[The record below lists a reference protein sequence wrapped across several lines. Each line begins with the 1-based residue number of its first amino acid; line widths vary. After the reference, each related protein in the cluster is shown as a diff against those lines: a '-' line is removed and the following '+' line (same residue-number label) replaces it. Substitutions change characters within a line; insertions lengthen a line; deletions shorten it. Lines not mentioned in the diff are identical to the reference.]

1 MPNVY
6 DEKYIERKLVE
17 KTKAL
22 GGRAYKFVSPGNSGV
37 PDRLIVL
44 PGGKIGFAEMKRPGG
59 RASKLQKNQIQFLR
73 NLDCKVEVLSTIEH
87 IGSFLEK
94 IQEGELI

>member
-1 MPNVY
+1 MNKTY

-17 KTKAL
+17 KVKAL

-59 RASKLQKNQIQFLR
+59 RASRLQRNQIQFLR
-73 NLDCKVEVLSTIEH
+73 NLDCKVEILSTVEH
-87 IGSFLEK
+87 IEKFLEK
-94 IQEGELI
+94 LQVV

>member
-1 MPNVY
+1 MNKTY

-17 KTKAL
+17 KVKAL

-59 RASKLQKNQIQFLR
+59 RASRLQRNQIQFLR
-73 NLDCKVEVLSTIEH
+73 NLDCKVEILSTVEH
-87 IGSFLEK
+87 IEKFLEK
-94 IQEGELI
+94 LQVD